1 MTALVYYCALAE
13 GASLLQ
19 LHLIEEHD
27 SIKEYIC
34 LDASFL
40 SSFVAHSVYVSKYR
54 CAHAY
59 FGQ

>member
-19 LHLIEEHD
+19 LPLIEEHG
-27 SIKEYIC
+27 SIKEYIFFY
-34 LDASFL
+34 ASFL
-40 SSFVAHSVYVSKYR
+40 SGFVAHSVYVPKYR
-54 CAHAY
+54 SAHAY